1 MYRDGSVESYV
12 PYERLAVPRGALLA
26 ATAGECGV
34 CLCEGEGVYV
44 CVCVCVCLCECV
56 CVCECVCAVNF
67 SS

>member
-34 CLCEGEGVYV
+34 CLCENILLDNYYPIIYSQTAYWNYV
-44 CVCVCVCLCECV
+44 KSY
-56 CVCECVCAVNF
+56 AAF
-67 SS
+67 RGF